1 MPLNLLVF
9 AGFYPPA
16 RRAIQYA
23 DTLAEAVGGRLVLL
37 HINRVALFDPNDLV
51 AQGYHQQE
59 LARQTDTA
67 AILY

>member
-23 DTLAEAVGGRLVLL
+23 DALAEAVGGRLVLL
-37 HINRVALFDPNDLV
+37 HINRVSLFGLNWS
-51 AQGYHQQE
+51 
-59 LARQTDTA
+59 LARP
-67 AILY
+67 